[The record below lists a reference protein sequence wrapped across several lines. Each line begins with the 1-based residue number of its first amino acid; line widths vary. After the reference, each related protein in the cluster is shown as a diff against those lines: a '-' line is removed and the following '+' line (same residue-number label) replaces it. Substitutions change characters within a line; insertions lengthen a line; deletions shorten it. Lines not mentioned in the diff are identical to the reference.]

1 MVRWIFSV
9 FIVIMVSSTCRSK
22 GFQAR
27 VDSLFRDFE
36 RLKAY
41 DGILDCIEVG
51 KSKMISLREHG
62 EIVRNRDMEYA
73 GTLINMYSNPSC
85 SLSKKEMLGVF
96 FTKVNKELRS
106 GRTNGPESSVWREA
120 GILINQALEILGL
133 QKVSVVYRGCPY
145 SLDFTLPQFIFG
157 QITSTTT
164 NPKVAEMYT
173 GCETFILIEDA
184 LGVDI
189 RPYSQIPDESEVL
202 LQSTNIYVVEKHTRN
217 KTEIQQEMN
226 KISPLMES
234 QINEF
239 VRLRQKHKNRLQ
251 NLFSRLF
258 MRW

>member
-1 MVRWIFSV
+1 
-9 FIVIMVSSTCRSK
+9 
-22 GFQAR
+22 
-27 VDSLFRDFE
+27 
-36 RLKAY
+36 
-41 DGILDCIEVG
+41 
-51 KSKMISLREHG
+51 
-62 EIVRNRDMEYA
+62 
-73 GTLINMYSNPSC
+73 
-85 SLSKKEMLGVF
+85 MLGVF

-173 GCETFILIEDA
+173 GCKTFILIEDA

-202 LQSTNIYVVEKHTRN
+202 LQSTNIYLVEKHTRN
-217 KTEIQQEMN
+217 VTEIQQEMN
-226 KISPLMES
+226 KIYPMVESP
-234 QINEF
+234 INEF
-239 VRLRQKHKNRLQ
+239 VRLRQIHKEKMPFRMFRTF
-251 NLFSRLF
+251 FSRVF
-258 MRW
+258 IR

>member
-1 MVRWIFSV
+1 
-9 FIVIMVSSTCRSK
+9 
-22 GFQAR
+22 
-27 VDSLFRDFE
+27 
-36 RLKAY
+36 
-41 DGILDCIEVG
+41 
-51 KSKMISLREHG
+51 
-62 EIVRNRDMEYA
+62 
-73 GTLINMYSNPSC
+73 
-85 SLSKKEMLGVF
+85 MLGVF
-96 FTKVNKELRS
+96 FIKVNKELRS
-106 GRTNGPESSVWREA
+106 GRTNGPETALWHEA
-120 GILINQALEILGL
+120 GILINQALGILGL
-133 QKVSVVYRGCPY
+133 QKVSVVFRGCPY
-145 SLDFTLPQFIFG
+145 SLDFTLPQFSFG

-164 NPKVAEMYT
+164 IPEVAAIYS

-189 RPYSQIPDESEVL
+189 SPYSQIPDESEIL
-202 LQSTNIYVVEKHTRN
+202 LQSTNIYIVEKHTRN